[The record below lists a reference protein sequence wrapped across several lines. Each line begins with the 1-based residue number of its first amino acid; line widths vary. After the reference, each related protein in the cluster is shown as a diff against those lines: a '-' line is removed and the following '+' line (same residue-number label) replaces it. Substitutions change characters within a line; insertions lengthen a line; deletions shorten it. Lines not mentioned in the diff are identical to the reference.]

1 MPKSKLAKNK
11 IASSTQKYLDIAEIR
26 DGVVILKDGSI
37 RKILISSSINFA
49 LKSQDEQD
57 AIINGYLS
65 FLNSINFPLQ
75 IVIQSRK
82 LNMEKYLGE
91 LKSRESE
98 QTNDLLRTQIVEYQ
112 KFINQLIEIGD
123 IMGKKFYIIVPYSPS
138 DNVKKGF
145 FSRIGEIFNPAQTL
159 ALSDKIFSQYNEKL
173 ESRVNK
179 VIGSLSSIGVTAIPL
194 ETHALIELYYYSYNI
209 ELSQL
214 EKLPGEDNMKIYG

>member
-1 MPKSKLAKNK
+1 MLFRGKRTCLPFVGK
-11 IASSTQKYLDIAEIR
+11 IFYARSNFYLQQ
-26 DGVVILKDGSI
+26 VH
-37 RKILISSSINFA
+37 
-49 LKSQDEQD
+49 
-57 AIINGYLS
+57 
-65 FLNSINFPLQ
+65 
-75 IVIQSRK
+75 
-82 LNMEKYLGE
+82 
-91 LKSRESE
+91 
-98 QTNDLLRTQIVEYQ
+98 
-112 KFINQLIEIGD
+112 
-123 IMGKKFYIIVPYSPS
+123 
-138 DNVKKGF
+138 VKKGF